1 MYISADLFIYIYI
14 WLCTFSCD
22 KGILLLNRNPVASLT
37 ARSGDMKINA
47 ALQSYAPK
55 PGPRRLTQW
64 PL

>member
-1 MYISADLFIYIYI
+1 MYISADLFIYIYIYI

-47 ALQSYAPK
+47 ALQSYAP
-55 PGPRRLTQW
+55 L
-64 PL
+64 